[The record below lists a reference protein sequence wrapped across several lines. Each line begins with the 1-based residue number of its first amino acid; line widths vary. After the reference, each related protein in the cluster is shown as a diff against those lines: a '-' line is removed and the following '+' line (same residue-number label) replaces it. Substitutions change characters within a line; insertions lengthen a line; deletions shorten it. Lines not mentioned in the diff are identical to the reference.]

1 MRLITGVAAALLGL
15 VGLGWWAWSPQPG
28 TPDAG
33 LHRDG
38 VAAWF
43 QQGSASSGHTAGH
56 TAGQMGGAASGA
68 ASAAQDSSSA
78 HARKPASPLDT
89 MILPT
94 FHASSQGTLVMDQ
107 QTRQDVER
115 IHALF
120 PREEA
125 LARLDTLSSTLPAQA
140 QRDLKALYQQYS
152 QYAQA
157 VAQTYP
163 PGLSNGTLEEATQQ
177 LKGLHDL
184 RQQYFGPER
193 AEALFGE
200 EEKTSQELLALMRK
214 QVDPKLSLEDKAEQ
228 AKEEWKRRQALA
240 KP

>member
-1 MRLITGVAAALLGL
+1 MTPKKWLVISGVAVALAGLGL
-15 VGLGWWAWSPQPG
+15 WTLSPQTSSTG
-28 TPDAG
+28 AVAQ
-33 LHRDG
+33 RDG

-43 QQGSASSGHTAGH
+43 SQGGPAPTA
-56 TAGQMGGAASGA
+56 AGADA
-68 ASAAQDSSSA
+68 ASASA
-78 HARKPASPLDT
+78 SAVDGTPTLTRLKPASPLDT

-94 FHASSQGTLVMDQ
+94 FRATNKGTLVMDQ

-120 PREEA
+120 PRDEA
-125 LARLDTLSSTLPAQA
+125 QARLDIQSSALPAQA
-140 QRDLKALYQQYS
+140 QRDLKALYQQYN

-177 LKGLHDL
+177 LKGLHEL
-184 RQQYFGPER
+184 RQQYFGAEG

-200 EEKTSQELLALMRK
+200 EEKTSQELLELMRK
-214 QVDPKLSLEDKAEQ
+214 QPDPKLSLEEKAELAQ
-228 AKEEWKRRQALA
+228 AEWQKRQ
-240 KP
+240 PPTSP

>member
-1 MRLITGVAAALLGL
+1 MRLSAGVAAALIGL
-15 VGLGWWAWSPQPG
+15 AGLGMWAWGPQPG

-33 LHRDG
+33 RNRDG
-38 VAAWF
+38 VSAWF
-43 QQGSASSGHTAGH
+43 RPGSPGAALAPAPSSGPKASDAG
-56 TAGQMGGAASGA
+56 GEVG
-68 ASAAQDSSSA
+68 
-78 HARKPASPLDT
+78 KPASPLDT

-94 FHASSQGTLVMDQ
+94 FRANSQGALVMDQ
-107 QTRQDVER
+107 QTRLDVER

-120 PREEA
+120 PRDEA
-125 LARLDTLSSTLPAQA
+125 LIKLDRQSSGLPDQARREL
-140 QRDLKALYQQYS
+140 RALYQQFS

-200 EEKTSQELLALMRK
+200 EEKTSQELLMLMRK
-214 QVDPKLSLEDKAEQ
+214 QADPKLSLEERAEQ
-228 AKEEWKRRQALA
+228 AQEEWKRRQTLA
-240 KP
+240 QP